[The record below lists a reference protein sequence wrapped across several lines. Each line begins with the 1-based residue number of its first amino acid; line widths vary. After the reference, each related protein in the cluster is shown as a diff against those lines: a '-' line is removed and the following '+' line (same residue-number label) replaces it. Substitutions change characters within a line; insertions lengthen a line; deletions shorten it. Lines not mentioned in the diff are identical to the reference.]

1 MDSTKRFSNRVENY
15 AKFRP
20 SYPKEEMLRVLSGE
34 CGLTSASVIA
44 DVGSGTGIMTR
55 IFLENGNQVFAV
67 EPNPEMRH
75 AAEQALAAYPRFVS
89 VPATAEATTLPAETA
104 DLVVAAQAFHWF
116 DRERARPEFVRILK
130 PGGWVVLVWNERRG
144 SSTPLLADYEQLL
157 RSYSVDYASVD
168 HRNVTSEVL
177 RSFFAP
183 DEYMSRTLSYTQTLD
198 FEGLKGRLLSS
209 SYSPLPGDPG
219 FEPMLERLREIFDAY
234 QRDGHVRVEYDTRLY
249 YGHLQPV

>member
-15 AKFRP
+15 TKYRP
-20 SYPKEEMLRVLSGE
+20 SYPKEEMLGILASE

-44 DVGSGTGIMTR
+44 DIGSGTGIMTR
-55 IFLENGNQVFAV
+55 IFLENGNRVFAV

-75 AAEQALAAYPRFVS
+75 AAEQLLAAYPRFVS
-89 VPATAEATTLPAETA
+89 IPAAAEATTLQAGVA
-104 DLVVAAQAFHWF
+104 DFVVAAQAFHWF
-116 DRERARPEFVRILK
+116 DRDQARREFIRIRK
-130 PGGWVVLVWNERRG
+130 PGGWVVLVWNERRD

-157 RSYSVDYASVD
+157 RTYSVDYASVN

-183 DEYMSRTLSYTQTLD
+183 DEFMSRTLSYAQTLD
-198 FEGLKGRLLSS
+198 FEGVKGRLLSS

-219 FEPMLERLREIFDAY
+219 FEPMLEGLRALFDAY
-234 QRDGHVRVEYDTRLY
+234 QTDGHVSMEYDTQLY
-249 YGHLQPV
+249 YGHLQPA

>member
-15 AKFRP
+15 TKYRP
-20 SYPKEEMLRVLSGE
+20 SYPKEELLGLLAVE

-55 IFLENGNQVFAV
+55 IFLENGNRVFAV

-75 AAEQALAAYPRFVS
+75 AAEQLLAAYPQFVS
-89 VPATAEATTLPAETA
+89 VPATAEATTLHAGVA
-104 DLVVAAQAFHWF
+104 DFVVAAQAFHWF
-116 DRERARPEFVRILK
+116 NRDQARIEFVRILK
-130 PGGWVVLVWNERRG
+130 PGGWVVLVWNERPD

-157 RSYSVDYASVD
+157 RTYSVDYASVD
-168 HRNVTSEVL
+168 HRNVTSEML

-183 DEYMSRTLSYTQTLD
+183 DEYISRTLSYAQTLD

-209 SYSPLPGDPG
+209 SYSPLPGDAG
-219 FEPMLERLREIFDAY
+219 FEPMLEGLRAAFDAH
-234 QRDGHVRVEYDTRLY
+234 QIDGYVSMEYDTQLY
-249 YGHLQPV
+249 YGHLRAV